1 MKQLT
6 QGDLYKSM
14 RDSRSGLRDADR
26 RSMMRLL
33 FRTPAGSLLVF
44 GTLQLL
50 NNKAWLAGIEYGA
63 SLVLLFGV
71 LRLRETPYLQG
82 WIYGYLTLLYSFF
95 LMIMAV
101 PNASMAAFV
110 WGLIMPVSAYLLLG
124 KREGP
129 VLSVPFMAVGCTIY
143 YRYLDTAEG
152 ALAVIDLLNLLL
164 SCAFMLVFMH
174 LYERRR
180 EQAEQR
186 LVDLAQ
192 TDALT
197 GLANRSSFQSSLE
210 RTLRESARSQSEF
223 ALVVM
228 DIDHFKVVNDTM
240 GHEAGDWV
248 LCHIAKLLE
257 QRLRETDSV
266 GRLGG
271 EEFGLILRNTSSPD
285 AFHLMD
291 ELRGRIADSE
301 VWFGEA
307 RITVTASFGIAYWP
321 RDGRHSHQLF
331 RVADRRL
338 YKSKKAGRNTIA
350 ESDLP
355 LAGTEAPA
363 VPG

>member
-1 MKQLT
+1 MKQLP

-14 RDSRSGLRDADR
+14 RDSRSGLRDSDR
-26 RSMMRLL
+26 RSLMRLL
-33 FRTPAGSLLVF
+33 FLATAGSLLVF
-44 GTLQLL
+44 GSLQLF
-50 NNKAWLAGIEYGA
+50 NNKPLLAVSECLA
-63 SLVLLFGV
+63 SLVLFFGMF
-71 LRLRETPYLQG
+71 RLRETPYLQA
-82 WIYGYLTLLYSFF
+82 WIYGYLTVLYSFF
-95 LMIMAV
+95 LLIMSV

-110 WGLIMPVSAYLLLG
+110 WVLIMPVSAYLLLG
-124 KREGP
+124 KKEGP
-129 VLSVPFMAVGCTIY
+129 RLSVPFMVAGCVIY
-143 YRYLDTAEG
+143 YLYLDITEA
-152 ALAVIDLLNLLL
+152 ARAFIDLLNLVF

-180 EQAEQR
+180 EQAEQK

-210 RTLRESARSQSEF
+210 RTLRESSRSQSEF

-228 DIDHFKVVNDTM
+228 DIDHFKVVNDTL

-285 AFHLMD
+285 AYRLMD
-291 ELRGRIADSE
+291 ELRGRIAGSE

-321 RDGRHSHQLF
+321 RDGRQSHQLF
-331 RVADRRL
+331 RAADRRL
-338 YKSKKAGRNTIA
+338 YSSKKAGRNTIA

-355 LAGTEAPA
+355 LEEARA